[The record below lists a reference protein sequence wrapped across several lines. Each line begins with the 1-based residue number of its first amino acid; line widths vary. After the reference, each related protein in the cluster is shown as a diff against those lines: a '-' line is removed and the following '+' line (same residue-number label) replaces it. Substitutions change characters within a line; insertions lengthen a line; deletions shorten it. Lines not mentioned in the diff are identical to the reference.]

1 MNIHIANAS
10 LPRSAAGTVAAKRP
24 FVLALRGFVCDRYS
38 NAGMQGAAL
47 LARAAAVR
55 LQAPLRELGVPEPAI
70 NLGWRENLAKAS
82 PYLRDVAGEVD
93 ELMRHHRLPFIFANR
108 CGVSLATIAAML
120 RHRPDARIVWCDA
133 HGDFNTPATT
143 PTGYLG
149 GMVLSALCGLWDS
162 GFGAGL
168 SPDRIVLAGARDL
181 DPGESELIAAH
192 GVRIIA
198 AKDGIIDTGRV
209 IEAVDGAPVWLHI
222 DTDVVDPLYLP
233 AEYRV
238 EGGLH
243 PAALRALLREL
254 VRASELVGFE
264 LTEFEA
270 PSNPARRARAVQTVI
285 RMIEPVFLA
294 GPDRS
299 KRRYEPC
306 A

>member
-1 MNIHIANAS
+1 
-10 LPRSAAGTVAAKRP
+10 
-24 FVLALRGFVCDRYS
+24 
-38 NAGMQGAAL
+38 
-47 LARAAAVR
+47 
-55 LQAPLRELGVPEPAI
+55 
-70 NLGWRENLAKAS
+70 
-82 PYLRDVAGEVD
+82 
-93 ELMRHHRLPFIFANR
+93 MRHHRLPFIFANR

-120 RHRPDARIVWCDA
+120 HHRPNARIVWCDA

-192 GVRIIA
+192 GVRFIA
-198 AKDGIIDTGRV
+198 AKDGIIDTSRV
-209 IEAVDGAPVWLHI
+209 IEALDGAPVWLHI

-243 PAALRALLREL
+243 PAALRGLLREL
-254 VRASELVGFE
+254 VRTSELVGFE

-270 PSNPARRARAVQTVI
+270 PSSPGRRARAVQTVI
-285 RMIEPVFLA
+285 RMIEPVLLA
-294 GPDRS
+294 ETDRG
-299 KRRYEPC
+299 KRVYDPC
-306 A
+306 V